1 MDIRLDRPIV
11 FIDLETTGLNPSY
24 DRIVE
29 ITAIKVHPDGSEEQ
43 RTVRINP
50 EMRIPAAATSVH
62 GITDE
67 DVVNHPPFSR
77 YAKNLLAFLDGSDL
91 AGFNAIRFDL
101 PMLRAEFARV
111 GVRFDLEGRN
121 VIDPMAIFHQMEPR
135 DLAAAYK
142 RYCGKAMDNAHT
154 SLGDVKA
161 AMGILE
167 AQLKDH
173 PELGSSMESLHAFCH
188 PRQPD
193 WLDDEGKVVLT
204 DEGPALGFG
213 KHRGRLVKD
222 IAELDADY
230 LDWILY
236 GNFTEQVKQA
246 VRQGRST

>member
-11 FIDLETTGLNPSY
+11 FVDLETTGLNPSY

-29 ITAIKVHPDGSEEQ
+29 ITVIKVHPDGSEEQ

-50 EMRIPAAATSVH
+50 EMPIPAAATSVH

-67 DVVNHPPFSR
+67 DVVNQPPFSR

-121 VIDPMAIFHQMEPR
+121 VVDPMAIFHQMEPR

-161 AMGILE
+161 AMEILE

-188 PRQPD
+188 PKQPD

-204 DEGPALGFG
+204 DERPALGFG
-213 KHRGRLVKD
+213 KHQGRLVKD

-246 VRQGRST
+246 VRQGRSS